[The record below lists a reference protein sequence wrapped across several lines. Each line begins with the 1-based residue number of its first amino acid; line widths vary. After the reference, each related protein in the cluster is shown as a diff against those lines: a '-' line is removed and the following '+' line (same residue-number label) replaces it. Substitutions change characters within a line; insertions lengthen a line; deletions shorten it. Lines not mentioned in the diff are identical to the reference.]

1 VGIIN
6 GTDDRDGTPAPAVMP
21 VLLHGIQMPRAAF
34 DFHQMRNALMPYA
47 EVRNAL
53 PEFMEREGRRAH
65 LPKGVNDFS
74 MIIINTFCHRKILLQ
89 KTH

>member
-1 VGIIN
+1 
-6 GTDDRDGTPAPAVMP
+6 MP
-21 VLLHGIQMPRAAF
+21 VLLQDIQASCAAF
-34 DFHQMRNALMPYA
+34 DFYQMRNALMPYA

-53 PEFMEREGRRAH
+53 PEFMEREGRCAH

-74 MIIINTFCHRKILLQ
+74 MILINTFCHRKILLQ